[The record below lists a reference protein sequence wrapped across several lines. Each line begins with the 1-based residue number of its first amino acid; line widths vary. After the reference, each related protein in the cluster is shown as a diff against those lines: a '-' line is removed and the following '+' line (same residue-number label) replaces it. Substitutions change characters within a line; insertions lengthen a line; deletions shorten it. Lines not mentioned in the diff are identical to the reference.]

1 VAGAGSVQARD
12 DAARGARW
20 RSSARLLAGLPVEA
34 GAPLAS
40 LAATPV
46 LREHQAAMSSVWQT
60 FAQRRLAPM
69 RQFAQ
74 AELGGLPAARGP
86 LYYPFSGP
94 DALHALAL
102 FPQAGRIILT
112 GLEPVGGVPDLEAM
126 DEATLRASLALLRRS
141 ISTVLAW
148 SFFKTNDMKVEF
160 SSNRLEGVTPIL
172 LVFAARHGLT
182 VQSVESF
189 DLPATPP
196 ASDGAGRVTV
206 HGVRVRAVHEAE
218 AAPRVIE
225 YLSADISNAGLAA
238 RPAYLEWVVD
248 ARPSAVMLKSA
259 SYLLHRGSFSQE
271 RQFILDQVALVVQD
285 DSGIP
290 WRHFEPA
297 RWNARLYGRYTQPIA
312 LFANRV
318 QADLK
323 AAYSTGTPGRLPFSY
338 GYNFQDGGNN
348 LQRFTRI
355 AP

>member
-1 VAGAGSVQARD
+1 
-12 DAARGARW
+12 
-20 RSSARLLAGLPVEA
+20 
-34 GAPLAS
+34 
-40 LAATPV
+40 
-46 LREHQAAMSSVWQT
+46 
-60 FAQRRLAPM
+60 
-69 RQFAQ
+69 
-74 AELGGLPAARGP
+74 
-86 LYYPFSGP
+86 
-94 DALHALAL
+94 
-102 FPQAGRIILT
+102 
-112 GLEPVGGVPDLEAM
+112 
-126 DEATLRASLALLRRS
+126 
-141 ISTVLAW
+141 
-148 SFFKTNDMKVEF
+148 
-160 SSNRLEGVTPIL
+160 VTPIL